1 MPQTKPTT
9 IDEYIACAPM
19 EAQAKLREIRSIL
32 KKVAPKALIKKIAEY
47 RARDVRENDA
57 LWMG

>member
-1 MPQTKPTT
+1 
-9 IDEYIACAPM
+9 M